1 MAQNTILPR
10 LSIWIFLARKKN
22 LLFVK
27 EVIVV
32 SLIKKRLSWYWKK
45 KIKWN
50 RVKKLTTYL
59 IGVEKKILLFLEVQ
73 NPNLHYL
80 LSLQCNSISNQ
91 KKKKK
96 LFCKICLVSD
106 VCLVWLLLKLS
117 FVSNNI
123 RKVNKQILL
132 QFLHLYQ
139 NTEKF

>member
-32 SLIKKRLSWYWKK
+32 SLIKKRLPWYWKK

-91 KKKKK
+91 KKKN

>member
-91 KKKKK
+91 KKKK